1 MSMRWRVMGL
11 GTALASAMMA
21 TPPVAAQTAA
31 PPQDPAAQ
39 NPATQA
45 PAASTTVPGV
55 TVTRPRQKAMNAYI
69 DDVAQPAEHGE
80 LAVWSKAICPRVAG
94 LAPQQAAYIENRIR
108 QTATRLGLL
117 AGSGGCEPNV
127 VIAFSDTPGQVA
139 LRLKRKRYGF
149 FQTVNLMGNT
159 NWPVDRAKLDA
170 FVDSSQA
177 VRWWLSSTPFSA
189 DDPAAGA
196 LSASPGHY
204 AVWDP
209 LQNKIGLRESFTAAL
224 VIVDANQARGVP
236 LEAIGSYLS
245 MVSLAQFKPR
255 PATSDASTILSLFDD
270 HAAGRPYYRGLT
282 RRDWAFLQALYR
294 TGDMFNYNQQRA
306 EMGFKMEKLVV
317 GKWSVATP
325 IATADAAPEPAP

>member
-1 MSMRWRVMGL
+1 MRWRVMGL
-11 GTALASAMMA
+11 GTALASVLTA
-21 TPPVAAQTAA
+21 TPPAIAQTTSSAGPDPSAKAA
-31 PPQDPAAQ
+31 AG
-39 NPATQA
+39 
-45 PAASTTVPGV
+45 STALPGV

-94 LAPQQAAYIENRIR
+94 LAPQQAAYLENRIR

-117 AGSGGCEPNV
+117 AAPGDCEPNV
-127 VIAFSDTPGQVA
+127 VIAFSETPDQVA

-159 NWPVDRAKLDA
+159 NWPADRAKLDA

-189 DDPAAGA
+189 DDPTAGA
-196 LSASPGHY
+196 LSATPGHY
-204 AVWDP
+204 NLWDP
-209 LQNKIGLRESFTAAL
+209 LQSKVGLRESFSAAL

-255 PATSDASTILSLFDD
+255 PETGDASTILSLFDD
-270 HAAGRPYYRGLT
+270 HAAGRPYYRDLT

-317 GKWSVATP
+317 GKWSVAAP